1 MDKIKSDAR
10 TIRREAVQWLDC
22 TLRDGGY
29 YNSWDFSHEIV
40 QEYLFAMAECGAG
53 LVELGFRSLDN
64 TGYRGPT
71 AFTTDSFLN
80 SLELPAPLRIGV
92 MVNTHELVNSDG
104 VCEATLG
111 RLFSEKSS
119 DKVAFVRLAT
129 HLDELAT
136 AVAAAQWL
144 KNRNYLVAINLMQ
157 VSEASADRLSSTAA
171 LVDPDTVD
179 VLYLADSLGNLS
191 PGQTAGLVSLILG
204 HWSGPIGIH
213 AHDNGGLALANTL
226 AAVDAGASWV
236 DSTITGMGRGAGN
249 TASELLLGHLRGDA
263 DIAPNSDRLE
273 RIIDT
278 YFEPER
284 RKARWGPNIHYV
296 RAAAKSVHPTFVQ
309 EMLGNA
315 AYSSIE
321 LGSAIDHLASMNAQ
335 RFTREG
341 LEAAE
346 TWVGDAQSPR
356 SAWDQSDLFRGAKVL
371 FVGSGPTGLH
381 HNRALEILAQ
391 DPSVIVVAAN
401 ASSALGEEFI
411 DARIACHPL
420 RLVSDAS
427 FHEASSCRL
436 IAPAALLP
444 EKTKNV
450 LMSEGKLLD
459 IGLTIDKGPPRAEPG
474 LIGLSQPLVLP
485 FALLVAL
492 SGGAR
497 EVMLAGF
504 DGYPESDPR
513 RKIEQTMIDKIL
525 EMGSAPKI
533 RAVTPTE
540 FDLPQSSI
548 YGLMQ

>member
-1 MDKIKSDAR
+1 MDNIGSDAR
-10 TIRREAVQWLDC
+10 PAAREGIQWLDC

-40 QEYLFAMAECGAG
+40 QEYLFAMAECGAS
-53 LVELGFRSLDN
+53 LVELGFRSLDT

-92 MVNTHELVNSDG
+92 MVNTHELVGSDG
-104 VCEATLG
+104 VDDAILG
-111 RLFSEKSS
+111 QLFSKESS
-119 DKVAFVRLAT
+119 ETVAFVRLAT

-136 AVAAAQWL
+136 AVSAAKWL
-144 KNRNYLVAINLMQ
+144 KNRYYLVAINLMQ
-157 VSEASADRLSSTAA
+157 VSEASAARLSSAAA
-171 LVDPDTVD
+171 LVDPGAVD

-191 PGQTAGLVSLILG
+191 PVQTADLVTLISG

-249 TASELLLGHLRGDA
+249 TASELLLGHLRGHA
-263 DIAPNSDRLE
+263 DTAPNSDRLE
-273 RIIDT
+273 RIIET

-284 RKARWGPNIHYV
+284 QKARWGPNVHYV

-309 EMLGNA
+309 EMLSNA

-321 LGSAIDHLASMNAQ
+321 VRAAIDHLASMSSQ

-356 SAWDQSDLFRGAKVL
+356 SNWDQSNLFQDARVL
-371 FVGSGPTGLH
+371 LVGSGPTASR
-381 HNRALEILAQ
+381 HNRALAILAQ
-391 DPSVIVVAAN
+391 DPSVTVIAVN
-401 ASSALGEEFI
+401 ASSPLDQEFI

-436 IAPAALLP
+436 IAPAELLP
-444 EKTKNV
+444 EKTRTV
-450 LMSEGKLLD
+450 LVAEGKILD
-459 IGLTIDKGPPRAEPG
+459 IGLKINDGPPTAEPG
-474 LIGLSQPLVLP
+474 LIGLPQPLVLP

-497 EVMLAGF
+497 EVMLVGF

-513 RKIEQTMIDKIL
+513 RSVEQTMIDKIL
-525 EMGSAPKI
+525 DMWAAPRI

-548 YGLMQ
+548 YGLL